1 VRSERQLKKVALLL
15 LLNIFIASLSPSH
28 ANEIEPCGWIDRTDP
43 DRNKNQPYGHEV
55 SGESY
60 RAANSFS
67 LLKQKSKKI
76 LSESGEHVGF
86 LLYTDA
92 KLVPEP
98 KNKFDKFAVKVM
110 IKNKHVG
117 YVPKS
122 FSFETARY
130 MNKNKIKNLEVEA
143 CIIYT
148 VERADIQYNNGPQ
161 VYLHFQEELFPEIYW
176 WYGNSAIINRNE
188 KGPGAKCT
196 SYFSKWFC
204 GLDG

>member
-1 VRSERQLKKVALLL
+1 
-15 LLNIFIASLSPSH
+15 
-28 ANEIEPCGWIDRTDP
+28 
-43 DRNKNQPYGHEV
+43 
-55 SGESY
+55 
-60 RAANSFS
+60 
-67 LLKQKSKKI
+67 
-76 LSESGEHVGF
+76 
-86 LLYTDA
+86 
-92 KLVPEP
+92 LVPEP